1 MKKIIFYIGIPF
13 MVGATLFTCQPQ
25 DAKKEKQSELVFDE
39 GAVPVKVA
47 PIKAVE
53 VSIPV
58 VGSGLVA
65 TRSEARLAFKV
76 GGVVKKIFVKE
87 GQSVVKGQL
96 LAMLDLTEIEAQ
108 VGQAKNNVEKL
119 SRDLQR
125 VERLYKDSAATLE
138 MVQNTKTSYDVAV
151 QTKTIA
157 EFNKDYASIKATS
170 AGKILK
176 KFLNEGELA
185 APGAP
190 VFMQNSA
197 GQNEWII
204 KLSVPDVDWVRLQVG
219 NKAQIA
225 LDAFAG
231 EMSSGEVSLIGEG
244 ADPFTGLYPVEVS
257 ISKTANR
264 LASGLFAS
272 VEVMPAKTILLTPI
286 PIEALVEGLGRNAF
300 VFVLLEDGKHIK
312 KIQVKVAYIKDGMAY
327 VSEGLEGVGEVIS
340 SGSGFLTEGVVVVRV
355 GSEAVGSRQ

>member
-1 MKKIIFYIGIPF
+1 
-13 MVGATLFTCQPQ
+13 
-25 DAKKEKQSELVFDE
+25 
-39 GAVPVKVA
+39 
-47 PIKAVE
+47 
-53 VSIPV
+53 
-58 VGSGLVA
+58 
-65 TRSEARLAFKV
+65 
-76 GGVVKKIFVKE
+76 
-87 GQSVVKGQL
+87 
-96 LAMLDLTEIEAQ
+96 
-108 VGQAKNNVEKL
+108 
-119 SRDLQR
+119 
-125 VERLYKDSAATLE
+125 

-219 NKAQIA
+219 NKARIA

-286 PIEALVEGLGRNAF
+286 PIDALVEGLGRNAF

-327 VSEGLEGVGEVIS
+327 VSEGLEGVEEVIS